1 MNNKFE
7 KKHMTKYSFNGEGK
21 NLDVNSDQSRNRLAS
36 NLATNVSLSYVIVC
50 FFKNTEN
57 LANLLYMIFTNSI

>member
-1 MNNKFE
+1 MS
-7 KKHMTKYSFNGEGK
+7 KYSFNGEGN
-21 NLDVNSDQSRNRLAS
+21 NLDVNSDQSRNGVVS

-57 LANLLYMIFTNSI
+57 LANFL